1 MLRKLFFFFVFVSA
15 ISAHGMNNE
24 RDSLL
29 RVLDHEVS
37 GAAQY
42 LSLHEIKIAN
52 ARKELQRSAGNEEY
66 VRRLRLLANLFGMYQ
81 SDSAFAYNQ
90 IAIRHALS
98 LNDDELYVNL
108 MTERAQ
114 FLSLAG
120 LPTHAFQLLD
130 TLINSRQAASP
141 ELKKIIY
148 EAYFD
153 INDFIYHYNLPGFLM
168 TENARFIAAI
178 RDSFYH
184 YCPEEMEQALHTN
197 AAITSTKEIIEKLK
211 DRMDHSESDME
222 RGLLAMI
229 ISNRYRA
236 EAMPEQRDI
245 FLILS
250 AIYNIRAARMD
261 NEALI
266 ILGKDMITAGDWDRA
281 VAYLCLAHKQALFYG
296 SRSRELQLS
305 PLLQQIGEHLSARA
319 RSWKSMTVMVGLVLL
334 VLLAVSVMSGVGLRK
349 RNRSLLQLVNTLKST
364 SAHVNARESSTQAQ
378 IEAQADAMTQFMG
391 IATDATFEFVHLRQL
406 VVRKLK
412 NNDAQALLKQ
422 LTAENSTGK
431 IQTEL
436 LRKFDIAFMRLYPDF
451 IAKVNALMLPE
462 AQISKPE
469 DELMSTELR
478 LLALWRL
485 GLTEAGRVA
494 TILNLS
500 VNTIYFYRNK
510 LRNGAK
516 DREHFN
522 DGIMAIQGV

>member
-1 MLRKLFFFFVFVSA
+1 
-15 ISAHGMNNE
+15 
-24 RDSLL
+24 
-29 RVLDHEVS
+29 
-37 GAAQY
+37 
-42 LSLHEIKIAN
+42 
-52 ARKELQRSAGNEEY
+52 
-66 VRRLRLLANLFGMYQ
+66 
-81 SDSAFAYNQ
+81 
-90 IAIRHALS
+90 
-98 LNDDELYVNL
+98 
-108 MTERAQ
+108 
-114 FLSLAG
+114 
-120 LPTHAFQLLD
+120 
-130 TLINSRQAASP
+130 
-141 ELKKIIY
+141 
-148 EAYFD
+148 
-153 INDFIYHYNLPGFLM
+153 
-168 TENARFIAAI
+168 
-178 RDSFYH
+178 
-184 YCPEEMEQALHTN
+184 
-197 AAITSTKEIIEKLK
+197 
-211 DRMDHSESDME
+211 
-222 RGLLAMI
+222 
-229 ISNRYRA
+229 
-236 EAMPEQRDI
+236 
-245 FLILS
+245 
-250 AIYNIRAARMD
+250 
-261 NEALI
+261 
-266 ILGKDMITAGDWDRA
+266 
-281 VAYLCLAHKQALFYG
+281 
-296 SRSRELQLS
+296 
-305 PLLQQIGEHLSARA
+305 
-319 RSWKSMTVMVGLVLL
+319 MTVMVGLVLL